1 MRLVRSHVHLRGGCD
16 CPHFIRDPCLF
27 ISRHRPYRAGREE
40 LQAEE
45 VGEVLSA
52 RLPNNTLP
60 QRQTP
65 LAPRPSP
72 PTSPTSLAPLAF
84 IHVFCFL
91 FCFAFFPP
99 PHPTPLLTHP
109 ASTPPA
115 SPLCLSLTRT
125 AEALMTFHSSIRH
138 IQH

>member
-16 CPHFIRDPCLF
+16 CPHFIGDPCLF
-27 ISRHRPYRAGREE
+27 ISRQRPYRAGREE

-72 PTSPTSLAPLAF
+72 SPTSLAPHAF

-91 FCFAFFPP
+91 FCFAFF

-115 SPLCLSLTRT
+115 SPLCLSLTQT